1 MDSSCLCISILLKS
15 NIPDNSLINFLNEVT
30 SQSLRNYLRLAN
42 VYDGNANKKKS
53 DLIETIIYGCMNG
66 YLEDKIIDDISLTK
80 AYTILKEKNII
91 IKSLPGYGNL
101 GLKKRDIKQY
111 VKHGECSIKL
121 QD

>member
-1 MDSSCLCISILLKS
+1 
-15 NIPDNSLINFLNEVT
+15 
-30 SQSLRNYLRLAN
+30 
-42 VYDGNANKKKS
+42 
-53 DLIETIIYGCMNG
+53 MNG

-121 QD
+121 QDQHVTLFNMYSLNSLGVNCFNRSFNCLYLSLLGFNA